1 MVGGI
6 HSHGTTASDG
16 RYFLMKRDPFD
27 AAIDDIL
34 TTAGGDARRAL
45 RAVLEENV
53 QLEFELRNLYAASE
67 HGKRADTK
75 KPLH

>member
-1 MVGGI
+1 LVGGI

-16 RYFLMKRDPFD
+16 RYSLMKRDPFD
-27 AAIDDIL
+27 TAIDDIL
-34 TTAGGDARRAL
+34 ANAGGDARRAL

-67 HGKRADTK
+67 HDKRTDTK